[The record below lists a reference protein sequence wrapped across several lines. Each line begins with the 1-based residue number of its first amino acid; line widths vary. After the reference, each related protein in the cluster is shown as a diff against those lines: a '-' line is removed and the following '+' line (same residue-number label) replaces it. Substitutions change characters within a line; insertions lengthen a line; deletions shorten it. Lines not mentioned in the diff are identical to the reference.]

1 MVIDYYDTS
10 ALLAKPEL
18 IESNYN
24 IYISHFVIKELE
36 DIKQSS
42 NKSESIKASARKV
55 SRILRGKM
63 SIRIDNI
70 NYKKFSRIKKACEV
84 P

>member
-18 IESNYN
+18 IESNNN
-24 IYISHFVIKELE
+24 IYVSHFVIKELE

-42 NKSESIKASARKV
+42 NKSESIKSSARKV
-55 SRILRGKM
+55 SRI
-63 SIRIDNI
+63 
-70 NYKKFSRIKKACEV
+70 
-84 P
+84 

>member
-18 IESNYN
+18 IKSNYDN
-24 IYISHFVIKELE
+24 YISHFVIKELE

-42 NKSESIKASARKV
+42 NKSEDIKASFKNG
-55 SRILRGKM
+55 IWNLEIPKKEEKKLPEKKY
-63 SIRIDNI
+63 IQID
-70 NYKKFSRIKKACEV
+70 E
-84 P
+84 

>member
-18 IESNYN
+18 IKSNYDN
-24 IYISHFVIKELE
+24 YISHFVIKELE

-42 NKSESIKASARKV
+42 NKSEDIKASAR
-55 SRILRGKM
+55 SIARLLRGKA
-63 SIRIDNI
+63 SVRTNNI
-70 NYKKFSRIKKACEV
+70 IIENFPK
-84 P
+84 